1 MIGTVPSVN
10 LASFNVSVTSILFN
24 VVLPVFVT
32 VTLNV
37 TVSSNLYA
45 SPTSG
50 VSSTVFSTNN
60 PFVSTVSVVIGSS
73 GSVVSLSPAVTI
85 LVIAPSTFS
94 TLVVNVNSTVSPA
107 GTVTSVPAINLSA
120 VAFEASSTSKIPLA
134 INSDNFTSLTF
145 TVAFSFPVF
154 LTETV

>member
-10 LASFNVSVTSILFN
+10 LASFNVSVTSILFS

-50 VSSTVFSTNN
+50 VSSTVFSTDN

-73 GSVVSLSPAVTI
+73 GSVLSLSPAVTTF
-85 LVIAPSTFS
+85 VIAPSTFNTS
-94 TLVVNVNSTVSPA
+94 VVNSNSTVSPA
-107 GTVTSVPAINLSA
+107 GTVTSVPFINLSA
-120 VAFEASSTSKIPLA
+120 VAFESSSTSNVPLE
-134 INSDNFTSLTF
+134 INSDNSTSLTF
-145 TVAFSFPVF
+145 TVSVSSPVF
-154 LTETV
+154 STEIV